1 MKSTV
6 KAGKITKIFLT
17 HLHGDHLFGLPGL
30 MCTIGQSIVE
40 NKFLGEIMVRKYNY
54 LNIFLK
60 LINLSLNK

>member
-40 NKFLGEIMVRKYNY
+40 NKVLGEIMV
-54 LNIFLK
+54 
-60 LINLSLNK
+60 